1 MDTLSPAPEG
11 SDGWEAE
18 VTALLRLL
26 AIEGVGPARLREA
39 VGAAGSA
46 HRLVAWP
53 DARRAAALR
62 CRSAPGTLAAAR
74 QVLADCRRTG
84 VRVVAWHESAYP
96 GRLRHLTDPPP
107 LLFVRGDVTAFA
119 TRQVAVVGS
128 RRATAYGR
136 RAAHAIAGGL
146 ARAGVS
152 VLSGMAM
159 GIDGAAHVAALEA
172 GGVSTAVLGSGP
184 ERAQPR
190 SHARLYR
197 RLCRQGAVASEHP
210 PGTPALPHHF
220 PKRNRLLAALSEAV
234 VVVEAA
240 ERSGALITAREAVEL
255 GRDVLAVPGPVDSP
269 TSRGTNALLR
279 DGAALALDAA
289 SVLAALGL
297 SGLAEQ
303 GSFRP
308 APPERLGTDAAAVW
322 QELEA
327 IPRSVDDLA
336 RVAGLDAATALSALT
351 RLEVAGWAR
360 QSPGMRFQ
368 RRDA

>member
-1 MDTLSPAPEG
+1 
-11 SDGWEAE
+11 
-18 VTALLRLL
+18 
-26 AIEGVGPARLREA
+26 
-39 VGAAGSA
+39 
-46 HRLVAWP
+46 
-53 DARRAAALR
+53 
-62 CRSAPGTLAAAR
+62 
-74 QVLADCRRTG
+74 
-84 VRVVAWHESAYP
+84 
-96 GRLRHLTDPPP
+96 
-107 LLFVRGDVTAFA
+107 
-119 TRQVAVVGS
+119 
-128 RRATAYGR
+128 
-136 RAAHAIAGGL
+136 
-146 ARAGVS
+146 
-152 VLSGMAM
+152 
-159 GIDGAAHVAALEA
+159 
-172 GGVSTAVLGSGP
+172 
-184 ERAQPR
+184 
-190 SHARLYR
+190 
-197 RLCRQGAVASEHP
+197 VASEHP

-240 ERSGALITAREAVEL
+240 ARSGALITAREAVEL

-297 SGLAEQ
+297 SGLPEQ
-303 GSFRP
+303 GSLRP

-336 RVAGLDAATALSALT
+336 RVVGLDAATALSALT
-351 RLEVAGWAR
+351 RLELAGWAR